1 VVPGNI
7 DTLEIPSGSKAISKA
22 KHFKRKYKAKLE
34 FLEVWGW
41 GTQTNLYRGHGVFV
55 EQHIDCT
62 CTLFTDSC
70 FYLSCGKWKRCH
82 RWAIKGNLQW
92 VQRYLKVPFFFLNCE
107 LKKRWMYMCAWHNF
121 WTVMLVKLSF
131 WTPILLLMNCYI
143 FHYSK
148 NMPAGK
154 LHLQTCQRKHQ
165 FGSMIFSRTGN
176 FQRF

>member
-1 VVPGNI
+1 MSLINQLKPFQYFESITLLNDCVVPGNI

-70 FYLSCGKWKRCH
+70 FYLSCGK
-82 RWAIKGNLQW
+82 
-92 VQRYLKVPFFFLNCE
+92 
-107 LKKRWMYMCAWHNF
+107 
-121 WTVMLVKLSF
+121 
-131 WTPILLLMNCYI
+131 
-143 FHYSK
+143 
-148 NMPAGK
+148 
-154 LHLQTCQRKHQ
+154 
-165 FGSMIFSRTGN
+165 
-176 FQRF
+176 